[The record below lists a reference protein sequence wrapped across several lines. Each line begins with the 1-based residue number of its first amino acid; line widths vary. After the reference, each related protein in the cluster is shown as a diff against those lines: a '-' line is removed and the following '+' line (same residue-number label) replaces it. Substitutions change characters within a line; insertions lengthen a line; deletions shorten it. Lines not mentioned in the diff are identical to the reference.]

1 MRAPITSPIG
11 RATLVCALPLLSLCK
26 VHAEVQCMPDGE
38 GFLRAKIAGA
48 IKQELR
54 WGNDGTECTGGVRPA
69 GAGLRLTFAHAS
81 GDERLRI
88 VFGIAPVAEG
98 ASAKAL
104 PVNVTLVREGKGE
117 FFGTQGDDKCTLD
130 QVRQEKLPGTRR
142 YRVVGRGFC
151 TEPARSVNGPDS
163 ILLSR
168 FDFAGAIDY
177 AADEAPAENRVNTD
191 TLLAPFQR
199 GTLTI
204 STPDARVHRFKIW
217 FATTEPERERGLM
230 FVRDMP
236 ADAGMLFQY
245 EDARTISMWMKN
257 TFIPLD
263 MVFMDGAGRVV
274 DVAADAKPQSLDII
288 ASHVP
293 ATSVLEL
300 NAGTAQRLGI
310 RPGARVTIGDRN
322 ARNAR

>member
-1 MRAPITSPIG
+1 MTLRIG
-11 RATLVCALPLLSLCK
+11 RAGLICALSLLSLCK
-26 VHAEVQCMPDGE
+26 VHAEVQCIPDGS
-38 GFLRAKIAGA
+38 GFLRAKISGA

-69 GAGLRLTFAHAS
+69 GAGLRLTFAHTS

-88 VFGIAPVAEG
+88 VFGIAPLAEG
-98 ASAKAL
+98 TSAKAL

-130 QVRQEKLPGTRR
+130 EVRQEKLPGART

-168 FDFAGAIDY
+168 FDFAGDIDY
-177 AADEAPAENRVNTD
+177 AAEDAPAENRANTD
-191 TLLAPFQR
+191 TLLAPFRR

-204 STPDARVHRFKIW
+204 STPDARLHRFKIW

-230 FVRDMP
+230 FVREMP
-236 ADAGMLFQY
+236 ADAGMLFIY
-245 EDARTISMWMKN
+245 EEPRTISMWMKN

-263 MVFMDGAGRVV
+263 MIFMDGAGRVV
-274 DVAADAKPQSLDII
+274 DVAADAKPQSVDII
-288 ASHVP
+288 ASHGP
-293 ATSVLEL
+293 ATWVLEL
-300 NAGTAQRLGI
+300 NAGTARRLGI
-310 RPGARVTIGDRN
+310 RPGALVKIGDRN
-322 ARNAR
+322 GRSAQ